1 MNRGASGKR
10 RDGVLNGPIGR
21 GVMAILLAISAA
33 AVSSA
38 APPAGRVLDL
48 SQALRLALTTSPI
61 LVEARNEV
69 AKAKAG
75 VGRARSLF
83 LPRISLSYSYRD
95 LNKISSRGPGD
106 PDYLEQRDKSFSVTA
121 VETLFAG
128 LTVVNGYQRAKL
140 ALASEKERARERRL
154 QVVATVQQRFIQLL
168 RAKAE
173 AESYRAAVSRLE
185 EQMKA
190 ARAML
195 QKELISYTDF
205 LSVKVNLA
213 DARQKLS
220 RAMGSIDVARA
231 RLKEAIGLPQSIV
244 YDFKGDLADFD
255 YSPGIS
261 LGRCLSCAMAA
272 SPALRLLDLAV
283 KMARKDY
290 QIVWGRFA
298 PRVELSAGYNI
309 YNRDYKFMGRSFYG
323 PYDPDQWNEYWTAGL
338 TVRWDLFD
346 GGSRRYDL
354 MEASAEVAR
363 LEARRR
369 EIHLKVEADIRADFF
384 RFKDAAGRIEVARG
398 ALEQARENYRR
409 ATKRFAAMIESRLEL
424 LRAQDDLV
432 TAEVNLSRARADYLM
447 ALSQLYYDMGVENP
461 RLAASMAEAVRP
473 GGKGGNAP

>member
-1 MNRGASGKR
+1 M
-10 RDGVLNGPIGR
+10 
-21 GVMAILLAISAA
+21 
-33 AVSSA
+33 
-38 APPAGRVLDL
+38 
-48 SQALRLALTTSPI
+48 
-61 LVEARNEV
+61 
-69 AKAKAG
+69 
-75 VGRARSLF
+75 
-83 LPRISLSYSYRD
+83 
-95 LNKISSRGPGD
+95 
-106 PDYLEQRDKSFSVTA
+106 
-121 VETLFAG
+121 ETLFAG
-128 LTVVNGYQRAKL
+128 LPVVNGYQSAKL